1 MAYPLIITLELEKED
16 KECLNAL
23 RKAHFPA
30 YSNYLDAHLT
40 LFHKLPSDEPL
51 ITMTLKE
58 LAARPVMLLVVNT
71 VISFGSG
78 VAFTILSEE
87 LQQLH
92 AGMQHTFQTWLTRR
106 DRQVL
111 RPHITIQNKVTAF
124 KATRLREELHTTFKP
139 YTIKATGFS
148 TWYYLG
154 GPWRAA
160 GYFPF
165 NV

>member
-16 KECLNAL
+16 KERLNAL

-51 ITMTLKE
+51 ITLTLKD
-58 LAARPVMLLVVNT
+58 LAARQPMLLEVNA
-71 VISFGSG
+71 VISFGNG

-92 AGMQHTFQTWLTRR
+92 AGMQHTFRSWLTRR

-124 KATRLREELHTTFKP
+124 KATRLQEELQATFQP

-148 TWYYLG
+148 TWHYLG
-154 GPWRAA
+154 GPWKPIA
-160 GYFPF
+160 FIPF
-165 NV
+165 AL